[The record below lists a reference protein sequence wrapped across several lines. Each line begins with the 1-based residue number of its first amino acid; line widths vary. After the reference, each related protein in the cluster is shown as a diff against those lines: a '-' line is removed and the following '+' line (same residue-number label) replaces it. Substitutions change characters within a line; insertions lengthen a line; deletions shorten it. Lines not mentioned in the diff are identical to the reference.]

1 MSSSSS
7 YSSSS
12 PPSSPQA
19 TPTSTDFPNH
29 RLFNSVVSASTN
41 GETTI
46 LKTLKIKPRQID
58 DVVSWP
64 LDETKKTNGD
74 SSNKESLEFSQEVIT
89 NGVGGIRGSGKIID
103 MVESL
108 LAANNN
114 NNGSHVKNN
123 GGDDIE
129 ATYMTSV
136 SKNLITLRKT
146 ESLKLDSVQSI
157 R

>member
-12 PPSSPQA
+12 PPSSPQCKH
-19 TPTSTDFPNH
+19 SE
-29 RLFNSVVSASTN
+29 S
-41 GETTI
+41 I
-46 LKTLKIKPRQID
+46 LKTLKIKPQLIEKT
-58 DVVSWP
+58 
-64 LDETKKTNGD
+64 DEWDEPKAANISD
-74 SSNKESLEFSQEVIT
+74 SSKESLNNDYVPTTSSSETS
-89 NGVGGIRGSGKIID
+89 NGDVGLSENKIN
-103 MVESL
+103 E
-108 LAANNN
+108 
-114 NNGSHVKNN
+114 
-123 GGDDIE
+123 DIE